1 MTCQRTSTGRTCS
14 TSSIHREAIHAHGH
28 KGSNQ
33 KSTTVGS
40 CWAMALLLGGYRA
53 PPMPRAGGTAASLGA
68 RGVNRAGRTGIPP
81 GPWEDAGTA
90 EPGRT
95 RDSRARK
102 DQQLASNLTRD
113 EAGDRARLLDVGSY
127 RVELDLTGGETTFTS
142 VSTVRFRC
150 ARPGATTFID
160 LT

>member
-1 MTCQRTSTGRTCS
+1 MTCQRTSTGRTSS

-28 KGSNQ
+28 RGSNQ

-40 CWAMALLLGGYRA
+40 CSAMMLLLPGTARC
-53 PPMPRAGGTAASLGA
+53 PIPRASGTAASLGA
-68 RGVNRAGRTGIPP
+68 RGVNRACRTGIPP

-113 EAGDRARLLDVGSY
+113 EARMRARLLDVGSY
-127 RVELDLTGGETTFTS
+127 RVELDLTGGGATFTPGNTGR
-142 VSTVRFRC
+142 VRC
-150 ARPGATTFID
+150 APPGGPTI
-160 LT
+160 